1 MRACSLPLIVILL
14 ALAGAAVAQSISLT
28 RFEDQVR
35 AYESA
40 DRTDPPP
47 RNAVVAV
54 GSSTIRL
61 WNTIATDLAPIAPVL
76 ERGFGG
82 STAVEL
88 EYYLDRLVLVYAPRA
103 VLIYTG
109 ENDVASGFT
118 PRQIADTMRLIL
130 VRIRTQQPGA
140 RRYVVSIKPSI
151 LRWSQWERAR
161 QANALL
167 KALCA
172 EGLCRYI
179 DAATGLLG
187 ADGRPRPDYYATDQ
201 LHLSAAGYAA
211 WTKAIKPALLA
222 DESRR
227 PKPPDNLRIGTG

>member
-88 EYYLDRLVLVYAPRA
+88 EYYLDRLVRV
-103 VLIYTG
+103 
-109 ENDVASGFT
+109 
-118 PRQIADTMRLIL
+118 
-130 VRIRTQQPGA
+130 
-140 RRYVVSIKPSI
+140 
-151 LRWSQWERAR
+151 
-161 QANALL
+161 
-167 KALCA
+167 
-172 EGLCRYI
+172 
-179 DAATGLLG
+179 
-187 ADGRPRPDYYATDQ
+187 
-201 LHLSAAGYAA
+201 
-211 WTKAIKPALLA
+211 
-222 DESRR
+222 
-227 PKPPDNLRIGTG
+227 